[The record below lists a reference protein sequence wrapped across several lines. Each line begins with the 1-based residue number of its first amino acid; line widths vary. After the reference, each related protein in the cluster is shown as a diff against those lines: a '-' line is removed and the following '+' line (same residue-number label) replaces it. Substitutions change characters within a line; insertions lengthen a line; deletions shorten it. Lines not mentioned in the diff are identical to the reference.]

1 MASPTNKEIE
11 RKFLVRSDG
20 WKNLAQ
26 GTRLRQ
32 GYLASSQNAT
42 VRVRSAGNVG
52 FLTVKGT
59 RTGITRREYEYE
71 IPAAEADAMLDALC
85 GYRIVEK
92 TRYRIEHAGLVW
104 EVDEFHGANA
114 GLVVAEVELEREDQP
129 FTKPDWAGREVSMDW
144 RYANSS
150 LAERPFRDWGAGD
163 R

>member
-1 MASPTNKEIE
+1 MSSPTNQEIE

-42 VRVRSAGNVG
+42 VRIRSAGDVG
-52 FLTVKGT
+52 FLTIKGT
-59 RTGITRREYEYE
+59 RIGITRREYEYE
-71 IPAAEADAMLDALC
+71 IPVAEADAMIEAMC
-85 GYRIVEK
+85 RRRTVEK
-92 TRYRIEHAGLVW
+92 TRYRVEHEGVVW

-114 GLVVAEVELEREDQP
+114 GLVTAEVELEREDQP
-129 FTKPDWAGREVSMDW
+129 FSKPEWIGKEVSMDV
-144 RYANSS
+144 RYANSA
-150 LAERPFRDWGAGD
+150 LAVRPYRDW